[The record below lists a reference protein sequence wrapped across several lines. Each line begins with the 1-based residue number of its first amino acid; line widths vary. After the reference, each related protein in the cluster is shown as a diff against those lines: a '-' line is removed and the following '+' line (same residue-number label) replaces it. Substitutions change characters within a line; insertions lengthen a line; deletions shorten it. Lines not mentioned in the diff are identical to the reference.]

1 MKNALSRIPSIL
13 AVSLLAT
20 SLLAGC
26 ATPPAATDKEA
37 MAEYEQA
44 NDPGEPTNRVIFQ
57 VNQGL
62 DKGVIKPVAQ
72 GYRAVVPYPLRDR
85 VRDFLSNLREPW
97 TFVNDVL
104 QFEFGR
110 AGITLG
116 RFCFNSTFGMLGIV
130 DIATSAGLEGHTE
143 DFGQTLAVWGV
154 GEGPF
159 VTLPFFGPSNPR
171 DTVGLVV
178 DSFLDPFGIWLG
190 GWVPDEAMW
199 SKTGLSAVDKREKY
213 LDPLDEIERTSLDYY
228 ASLRSLYRQR
238 RAEEIRNGQKAK
250 TLPAPGMTFDFDAPA
265 DDKPAPSGPS
275 VSQR

>member
-1 MKNALSRIPSIL
+1 MKIAPSRTPAIL
-13 AVSLLAT
+13 AVSLLSLA
-20 SLLAGC
+20 LLAGC
-26 ATPPAATDKEA
+26 ATQPAATDKEA

-44 NDPGEPTNRVIFQ
+44 NDPGEPTNRAIFQ
-57 VNQGL
+57 FNQGF
-62 DKGVIKPVAQ
+62 DKGVLKPITK
-72 GYRAVVPYPLRDR
+72 GYRAAVPDPLRDR
-85 VRDFLSNLREPW
+85 IRDFLANLREPW

-116 RFCFNSTFGMLGIV
+116 RFCVNSTMGMLGII
-130 DIATSAGLEGHTE
+130 DLATAAGLEGHTE

-171 DTVGLVV
+171 DTVGLIV
-178 DSFLDPFGIWLG
+178 DTLADPFGMWLG

-199 SKTGLSAVDKREKY
+199 AKTGVSAVDKREKY

-238 RAEEIRNGQKAK
+238 RAEEVRNGQKAK
-250 TLPAPGMTFDFDAPA
+250 SLPAPGMTFDFDAPA
-265 DDKPAPSGPS
+265 DDKPAAAGPS
-275 VSQR
+275 VSLR